1 MSGAIAAYT
10 GVDTISPINAHGGA
24 VSSNTT
30 DVVAPSIAPTV
41 SDMLL
46 VGFWLV
52 RDETNVTPPSVMTER
67 WDFDNAASG
76 ANNPITTAASDEI
89 RGAAGPTGTRTAT
102 TPVPAS
108 NIGQLV
114 ALTPTG
120 SSNSPPVAVPDADTV
135 AEGGSVGVT
144 VLAND
149 FDPEG
154 ASLAITSVTVPANG
168 TAVIDDNGT
177 SGDSTDDFILY
188 THDGSETVSDSFTY
202 TVSDGSLT
210 DTALV
215 SITVTPVNDPPVL
228 DPIGDKT
235 VGEMIPLNFTVTASD
250 PDIPADTLRFT
261 LLGDPPGVS
270 INPTTGLL
278 KWTPAPGPGT
288 HTFDVVVTDNG
299 TPKLSDSE
307 TITVTVNGPNT
318 SPVVVDPGG
327 RTNAEGDQVSL
338 PIIATDTDLPANGL
352 SYGAVGLPGGLSIDP
367 VTGVISGTVDF
378 SASAG
383 SPYTVTATVTD
394 DGTPNLSDQV
404 TFSWTI
410 TNTNRPPV
418 LDPIGDRTVDELTL
432 LTFTANASDPDIPAD
447 TLRFTLTG
455 APTGAAIDPTTGRF
469 TWTPSEAQGPG
480 VYVFDVV
487 VTDNSTPN
495 LADSEKIIVTVNEIN
510 SPPIA
515 VDDLLL
521 LDEDTS
527 KTIDV
532 TSNDSDPDGDSLTIV
547 SVTQP
552 SDGAVVVAG
561 SGTVF
566 YTPPD
571 DFWGTT
577 SFTYT
582 VADGAGG
589 KATATVFIQVA
600 PVDDAPIAGRDEY
613 RLSDYLA
620 ANLDVLD
627 NDWDPDGDPLH
638 VALASLPAIGYAES
652 NGNDIVYTP
661 ESGWVGTVT
670 FSYFAI
676 DPSGARD
683 EATVTVIISAEVFTV
698 AQDLAEDLGVATVPF
713 VAPAAQFDGFELS
726 VLDAQVVSL
735 LADVFFQTAESLRL
749 PLSFLGLALIVMIV
763 LGAVTKVPMLL
774 FGSRQRYWS
783 VVLRDREQSLPVHSE
798 PASAKVIYNFDPTTV
813 GIISTGKSER
823 VDTTEWLPIDTPNGG
838 GWVERQYLT
847 EQVDLEAFINDSR
860 PVNLVNKLAR
870 RLRKGRNINS
880 LLSRRGLMIALT
892 GIPARVP
899 SELSASLVGESRFR
913 HIGPV
918 GGALEGKD
926 DFLVAV
932 TGPFLEAYDAS
943 EVVSTENPHSPT
955 TLIPTECFNFPYLS
969 LGVDGDAQPW
979 LVFFE
984 YRRGKAWIA
993 GLGIDE

>member
-1 MSGAIAAYT
+1 T
-10 GVDTISPINAHGGA
+10 
-24 VSSNTT
+24 
-30 DVVAPSIAPTV
+30 
-41 SDMLL
+41 
-46 VGFWLV
+46 F
-52 RDETNVTPPSVMTER
+52 
-67 WDFDNAASG
+67 
-76 ANNPITTAASDEI
+76 TA
-89 RGAAGPTGTRTAT
+89 
-102 TPVPAS
+102 
-108 NIGQLV
+108 
-114 ALTPTG
+114 
-120 SSNSPPVAVPDADTV
+120 
-135 AEGGSVGVT
+135 
-144 VLAND
+144 
-149 FDPEG
+149 
-154 ASLAITSVTVPANG
+154 
-168 TAVIDDNGT
+168 
-177 SGDSTDDFILY
+177 
-188 THDGSETVSDSFTY
+188 
-202 TVSDGSLT
+202 
-210 DTALV
+210 
-215 SITVTPVNDPPVL
+215 
-228 DPIGDKT
+228 
-235 VGEMIPLNFTVTASD
+235 TASD
-250 PDIPADTLRFT
+250 VDLPADTLTFT
-261 LLGDPPGVS
+261 LTGAPAGAVIDPVSGVFTWTPTEAQGPGVYVF
-270 INPTTGLL
+270 T
-278 KWTPAPGPGT
+278 
-288 HTFDVVVTDNG
+288 VVVTDNG
-299 TPKLSDSE
+299 TPDLSDSE
-307 TITVTVNGPNT
+307 TITVTVNE
-318 SPVVVDPGG
+318 
-327 RTNAEGDQVSL
+327 TN
-338 PIIATDTDLPANGL
+338 IA
-352 SYGAVGLPGGLSIDP
+352 
-367 VTGVISGTVDF
+367 
-378 SASAG
+378 
-383 SPYTVTATVTD
+383 
-394 DGTPNLSDQV
+394 
-404 TFSWTI
+404 
-410 TNTNRPPV
+410 PV
-418 LDPIGDRTVDELTL
+418 LDPIGDQSVNELVL
-432 LTFTANASDPDIPAD
+432 LTFTATASDVDLPAD
-447 TLRFTLTG
+447 TLTFTLTG
-455 APTGAAIDPTTGRF
+455 APAGAAIDPTTGRF

-480 VYVFDVV
+480 VYVFTVV

-495 LADSEKIIVTVNEIN
+495 LADSEKIIVTVNETN

-582 VADGAGG
+582 VADGGGG

-613 RLSDYLA
+613 RLSDYLTV
-620 ANLDVLD
+620 NLDVLD
-627 NDWDPDGDPLH
+627 NDWDPDGDPLQ
-638 VALASLPAIGYAES
+638 VALGSLPAIGHAES

-713 VAPAAQFDGFELS
+713 VAPTAQFDGFELS

-847 EQVDLEAFINDSR
+847 EQVDLEAFINDPR

-943 EVVSTENPHSPT
+943 EVVSAENPHSPT